1 MAAITP
7 ETVYDTS
14 QTVPPPDLDLVAVET
29 EERGFLYRIFLWM
42 SGALLLSAI
51 ATEFAPDILNW
62 IAAAKGLLWSGWIML
77 GGLMVFAAV
86 VAGSVEHMPGP
97 VAVAALAGFA
107 FANGMLFDVV
117 FRNVTGESF
126 QAVYCTG
133 ALLFFVMWIHGK
145 VTRGDPSSP
154 RSLLMYCAGGILAAL
169 AVNSFLSSSRAI
181 YVASA
186 VVCTLFIVL
195 FWSNA
200 DFLRDLKFEFEDAPP
215 EQKAAS
221 VGALLL
227 YLDLVII
234 FVTIFQIRWLRLNP
248 VKPGQEDS

>member
-1 MAAITP
+1 MAATPP
-7 ETVYDTS
+7 ETVYDAS
-14 QTVPPPDLDLVAVET
+14 QMVPPPDLELAAVET
-29 EERGFLYRIFLWM
+29 EERRFLYRVFLWM
-42 SGALLLSAI
+42 SGALLLSAL
-51 ATEFAPDILNW
+51 ATQFATDILNW
-62 IAAAKGLLWSGWIML
+62 IAATKGLLWSGWILL

-97 VAVAALAGFA
+97 VAIAALAGFA

-126 QAVYCTG
+126 QAVYLTG
-133 ALLFFVMWIHGK
+133 ALLFFLMWTHGK
-145 VTRGDPSSP
+145 ATGADPASS
-154 RSLLMYCAGGILAAL
+154 RNLLVYSASGVLLSLGVNSLLG
-169 AVNSFLSSSRAI
+169 SSRPV

-234 FVTIFQIRWLRLNP
+234 FVTIFQMRWLPLNP
-248 VKPGQEDS
+248 VKRSQEDS

>member
-1 MAAITP
+1 MAAVTP

-14 QTVPPPDLDLVAVET
+14 QTLPPPDLEFAAVEK
-29 EERGFLYRIFLWM
+29 EERQFLYRVFLWM

-51 ATEFAPDILNW
+51 ATEFAPNILNW

-107 FANGMLFDVV
+107 FANGMLFDVG

-126 QAVYCTG
+126 LAVYLSSS
-133 ALLFFVMWIHGK
+133 LLFFIMWIHGK
-145 VTRGDPSSP
+145 VTGNDPASF
-154 RSLLMYCAGGILAAL
+154 RNLLMYCASGLLLSLG
-169 AVNSFLSSSRAI
+169 VNSFLGSSRAI

-186 VVCTLFIVL
+186 VICTLFIVL

-200 DFLRDLKFEFEDAPP
+200 DFLRDLKFEFEDGPP

-234 FVTIFQIRWLRLNP
+234 FVTIFQMRWLPLNP
-248 VKPGQEDS
+248 AKRSQEDS